1 VGRTNRDVIAGGIA
15 SILLFLSL
23 PTIAADVVRFVA
35 IGDMPYTDAQAID
48 LDNEIKPKIRAG
60 GFPFAIHYGDFK
72 SGGDDCNGTELRAAY
87 KQVMDLLPGRVFFT
101 PGDNDWT
108 DCDRNRLAR
117 PISELKRL
125 AELREVFFGES
136 LSIAESIQVRR
147 QKSYPE
153 NAMWRFG
160 GIQFLTLHVVGTNN
174 GRIEVKQDD
183 VTTAIAAVWARDT
196 ANADWLRRAIEGVE
210 DDQSI
215 EAVIVAMQA
224 DPTKINWDEPCTIDN
239 PHACDGFMALRN
251 LLISWSAKL
260 EKPMLVIHGDT
271 GDYCVDREFGGSTA
285 PNLWRL
291 NGAGDYTFDATVIEF
306 RSDEVDRP
314 FRFRRLLNND
324 VLNNEC

>member
-1 VGRTNRDVIAGGIA
+1 
-15 SILLFLSL
+15 
-23 PTIAADVVRFVA
+23 
-35 IGDMPYTDAQAID
+35 M
-48 LDNEIKPKIRAG
+48 
-60 GFPFAIHYGDFK
+60 
-72 SGGDDCNGTELRAAY
+72 
-87 KQVMDLLPGRVFFT
+87 
-101 PGDNDWT
+101 
-108 DCDRNRLAR
+108 
-117 PISELKRL
+117 
-125 AELREVFFGES
+125 
-136 LSIAESIQVRR
+136 RR
-147 QKSYPE
+147 QKSYLE